1 MVLVS
6 AMIFSKKFLKNYIE
20 DFKEQF
26 QVSSD
31 VNESEFR
38 EKGHLTV
45 SAFIFLLFIVVI
57 NVLPAVIIS
66 LHCASKDTSFTRYL
80 YPIVAFLFSD
90 VYMLA
95 FVIRKFI
102 LKDNSFCN
110 SIIVKN

>member
-1 MVLVS
+1 MVLVT
-6 AMIFSKKFLKNYIE
+6 AMIFSKKFLKNHIE
-20 DFKEQF
+20 DFREQF
-26 QVSSD
+26 QVSPN

-66 LHCASKDTSFTRYL
+66 LHCASKDTGFTRYL
-80 YPIVAFLFSD
+80 YPVIAFLFSD
-90 VYMLA
+90 VYMIT
-95 FVIRKFI
+95 FVVRKFL

-110 SIIVKN
+110 SITVKN